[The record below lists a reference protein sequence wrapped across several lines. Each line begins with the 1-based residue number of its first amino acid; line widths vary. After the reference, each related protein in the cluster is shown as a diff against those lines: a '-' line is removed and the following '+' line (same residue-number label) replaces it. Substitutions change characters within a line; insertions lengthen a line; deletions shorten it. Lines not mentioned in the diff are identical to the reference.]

1 MNIRGLLAALLLFV
15 GTAAG
20 ASAQEEIRLWPN
32 GAPGSEGK
40 SGPETL
46 VERPDGLRRV
56 ATIHNPS
63 ITAYLPAKANAT
75 GAAVIVMP
83 GGGHQYVTIE
93 NEGVAVAKWLSE
105 HGIAGFVLKYR
116 LAREEGSTYTVEQH
130 AVADAQRS
138 IRLVRSRARDWNIDP
153 DRIGVI
159 GFSAGGQLAYYA
171 ATRFDAGK
179 ADSTDAIEQASS
191 RPAFQALIY
200 SGSVQGAEPRADT
213 PPAFFCVALD
223 DKGPARTSVELF
235 QKLRDAGVSAELH
248 VYATGGHGF
257 GMRDRPLPITS
268 WPARFRE
275 WMADRGFLTP
285 ASSSR

>member
-1 MNIRGLLAALLLFV
+1 MRVVAALVLSCLLPC
-15 GTAAG
+15 AAL
-20 ASAQEEIRLWPN
+20 AQEEIRLWPN
-32 GAPGSEGK
+32 GAPGSEGQ
-40 SGPETL
+40 SASETL

-63 ITAYLPAKANAT
+63 VTAYLPAKGNAT

-83 GGGHQYVTIE
+83 GGGHRYVTME

-138 IRLVRSRARDWNIDP
+138 IRLVRSRAREWNIDP
-153 DRIGVI
+153 ERIGVM

-179 ADSTDAIEQASS
+179 ADSTDPVEQAGS

-200 SGSVQGAEPRADT
+200 SGSVQGADPLPDT
-213 PPAFFCVALD
+213 PAAFICVAVD
-223 DKGPARTSVELF
+223 DRGPARTSVDLF

-248 VYATGGHGF
+248 VYAAGGHGF
-257 GMRDRPLPITS
+257 GMLDRPLPITS
-268 WPARFRE
+268 WPGRFRE
-275 WMADRGFLTP
+275 WMGDRGFLTH